1 VRFFGSS
8 MKIAHIA
15 DVHLGYQAY
24 NRVTSQGI
32 NRRQADVFKSFREA
46 MSKIADI
53 SPDILI
59 VAGDLFHVVRPS
71 NLIIRQ
77 TYLEFLRFRENCSAK
92 IVIIGGNHDSPRS
105 ADTGCILDLFDTIP
119 DVHVVQSDSRVLR
132 FPDLDTSVFC
142 LPHRALGSLSETK
155 VEPDGSSSY
164 NILTVHGTVEGVG
177 ADFYDA
183 GRPIS
188 HSQISLS
195 EWDYVALGHYHV
207 HTKIAENAYYSGA
220 TEFTS
225 TNIWEEVGHPKGFI
239 EAELGESLS
248 VKFHEVATRDI
259 VSLRSVDAKGLT
271 AADIDT
277 IIAERLAGIPGGYS
291 EKVVRL
297 VVENLDKAVIPDI
310 DYRAIRRYR
319 IEALHFDLVLR
330 PARRSSQFE
339 SLSDE
344 HTARS
349 LEDEWRAFA
358 SVYQI
363 PPGLDRERFVS
374 IGLEY
379 MKESD

>member
-1 VRFFGSS
+1 

-24 NRVTSQGI
+24 NRVTSQGV

-46 MSKIADI
+46 VSKIAEI
-53 SPDILI
+53 NPELLI
-59 VAGDLFHVVRPS
+59 IAGDLFHMVRPS

-77 TYLEFLRFRENCSAK
+77 TYLEFLRFRENCPAK

-119 DVHVVQSDSRVLR
+119 DVHVVQSDSRILK

-142 LPHRALGSLSETK
+142 IPHRALGSLSETK
-155 VEPDGSSSY
+155 VEPDISSSH
-164 NILTVHGTVEGVG
+164 NILTLHGTVEGVG
-177 ADFYDA
+177 ADYYDA

-188 HSQISLS
+188 HSQINLG
-195 EWDYVALGHYHV
+195 EWDYAALGHYHTY
-207 HTKIAENAYYSGA
+207 TKIAENAYYSGA

-225 TNIWEEVGHPKGFI
+225 TNIWEEADQPKGFI
-239 EAELGESLS
+239 EADLS
-248 VKFHEVATRDI
+248 EPLCVKFHKVTTREV
-259 VSLRSVDAKGLT
+259 VSLRPIDAKGL
-271 AADIDT
+271 AAAEVDAL
-277 IIAERLAGIPGGYS
+277 IAERLAGISGGYS

-319 IEALHFDLVLR
+319 TEALHFDIVLR
-330 PARRSSQFE
+330 PARRVSQFE
-339 SLSDE
+339 SSTDGRA
-344 HTARS
+344 ARS
-349 LEDEWRAFA
+349 LEDEWREFA

-363 PPGLDRERFVS
+363 PPGLDREMFVN

-379 MKESD
+379 MRESD